1 MFFFLAPLSPRSHRP
16 RVPAQLL
23 NVEAIIMGFNGAL
36 FKEAWRHMGAEAK
49 ANPDKNDFIAPTA
62 MKMAVARDADG
73 FRVMNSFLKAGLR
86 RGPSAIIPPAF
97 SFVCR
102 ITVRTAS

>member
-1 MFFFLAPLSPRSHRP
+1 
-16 RVPAQLL
+16 
-23 NVEAIIMGFNGAL
+23 MGFNGAL

-73 FRVMNSFLKAGLR
+73 FRVMNSFLKAG
-86 RGPSAIIPPAF
+86 
-97 SFVCR
+97 
-102 ITVRTAS
+102 TASTIVGRVARFALLLLQVREAPSWPRRWANPSLF